1 MGSDPQRQEP
11 AAAAGCSWDEAL
23 ARLLYE
29 HNADGRAESG
39 LHATEPTVGNIA
51 TGGAYWVEP
60 NQPPPL
66 LALLPLTAIAGPL
79 QGRRV
84 RRRSVDGAIWLI
96 DLRIWA
102 EPKNRV
108 VRVVHE
114 ADWYRLR
121 VAALEPPL
129 LPISYDVDV
138 STVCVEQY
146 VTPTTSLSDD
156 GDDPNAWLR
165 RLHDDPLQ
173 PPPVVPLRA
182 WRAGHLLGRRAIIAT
197 PAGVTTDLR
206 VVSEPT
212 DDGRGVV
219 VHTIDEADW
228 HVHSP
233 LNPGVDMWRSYRSTP
248 IEQVWIEG

>member
-1 MGSDPQRQEP
+1 MSSDAERHGR
-11 AAAAGCSWDEAL
+11 AAGGSPWDDAL
-23 ARLLYE
+23 TRLLEE
-29 HNADGRAESG
+29 HERRGGTGPAPEPVEPTAES
-39 LHATEPTVGNIA
+39 IA
-51 TGGAYWVEP
+51 AGAAYWIEP

-66 LALLPLTAIAGPL
+66 LALLPLSALAGPVE
-79 QGRRV
+79 GRRV
-84 RRRSVDGAIWLI
+84 RRRSAEGAIWLT
-96 DLRIWA
+96 DLRIWS
-102 EPKNRV
+102 EPDGGV

-121 VAALEPPL
+121 VAGLQPPL
-129 LPISYDVDV
+129 LPISYDVAV

-146 VTPTTSLSDD
+146 VTPTRALADE

-197 PAGVTTDLR
+197 AEEVTTDLR
-206 VVSEPT
+206 AVSEPT
-212 DDGRGVV
+212 DDGQGVV

-228 HVHSP
+228 HVHSA
-233 LNPGVDMWRSYRSTP
+233 LTPGVDMWRSYRSTP
-248 IEQVWIEG
+248 IDQVWIEG